1 MSFYMA
7 KNCEIIIDG
16 EAYLAKNFKII
27 IDGEVYMG
35 GSEEPVEAL
44 AHIATKNAEAERAF
58 NACVVYDE
66 RRTVFFDQITYRY
79 RCVKHLWSV
88 EGPDKEA
95 ARQQAIHYLQQ
106 YWSDGEYKDLV
117 GNTEGGEK
125 S

>member
-7 KNCEIIIDG
+7 KNC
-16 EAYLAKNFKII
+16 KII
-27 IDGEVYMG
+27 IDGEVYLG
-35 GSEEPVEAL
+35 GSEELVEAL
-44 AHIATKNAEAERAF
+44 ERIVTKNVEAERAF

-106 YWSDGEYKDLV
+106 YWADGEYDDILGKPVD
-117 GNTEGGEK
+117 NEE